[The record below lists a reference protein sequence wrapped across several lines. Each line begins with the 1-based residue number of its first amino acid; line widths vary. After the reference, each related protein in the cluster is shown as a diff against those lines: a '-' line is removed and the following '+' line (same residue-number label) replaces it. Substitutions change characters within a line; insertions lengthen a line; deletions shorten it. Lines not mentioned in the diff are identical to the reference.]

1 MTKTPITRV
10 RRCLWG
16 CLDSQTVAE
25 GSIETVQTCSCFP
38 RSEAETLSE
47 GIFLGVC
54 LKCEHHDD
62 LVKFISSSSKCC
74 SVFRSLSKFSY
85 FQVKENHT
93 VFRKFLVTIS
103 HGTYTSAT
111 NTPSYHTKKNLTP
124 KPNVLSLK
132 NYSDI
137 LQREERM
144 VIVNNNFEMVCHL
157 ETFLFTLILGHANL

>member
-10 RRCLWG
+10 RRWLWG

-85 FQVKENHT
+85 FQVKENHAI
-93 VFRKFLVTIS
+93 FRKFLVTIS
-103 HGTYTSAT
+103 HGTHTSAT
-111 NTPSYHTKKNLTP
+111 NTPSYHKKKILLQSLTC
-124 KPNVLSLK
+124 
-132 NYSDI
+132 Y
-137 LQREERM
+137 LQRT
-144 VIVNNNFEMVCHL
+144 IL
-157 ETFLFTLILGHANL
+157 TFFKGRKGWSLWITILKWFAIWRHFSLH

>member
-47 GIFLGVC
+47 EIFLGVC

-62 LVKFISSSSKCC
+62 LVKLISSSSKCC
-74 SVFRSLSKFSY
+74 SDFRSLSKFSY
-85 FQVKENHT
+85 FQVKKNHII
-93 VFRKFLVTIS
+93 FRKFLVITS
-103 HGTYTSAT
+103 HGTHTPAT
-111 NTPSYHTKKNLTP
+111 NTPYHKKNLTP
-124 KPNVLSLK
+124 KPNVLSPK

-137 LQREERM
+137 LHREERM
-144 VIVNNNFEMVCHL
+144 VIMNNNFEMVCHFG
-157 ETFLFTLILGHANL
+157 TFLFILILVHANL